1 MTNPIHW
8 LLHKIFRAIFERE
21 LKLIEIKVRAD
32 SYREFRKVGESLK
45 EVHEKFQAIDTKFR
59 SWELF
64 LIPHYDP
71 KFQLEG
77 NEFGNKIDMS

>member
-1 MTNPIHW
+1 MTNPIQW
-8 LLHKIFRAIFERE
+8 LLHKIFRAVFEKE
-21 LKLIEIKVRAD
+21 LKAIELKVRID
-32 SYREFRKVGESLK
+32 FYKELKKVGTGFT
-45 EVHEKFQAIDTKFR
+45 EVHEKFQSIDTKFR

-77 NEFGNKIDMS
+77 NEFGNKIDMG